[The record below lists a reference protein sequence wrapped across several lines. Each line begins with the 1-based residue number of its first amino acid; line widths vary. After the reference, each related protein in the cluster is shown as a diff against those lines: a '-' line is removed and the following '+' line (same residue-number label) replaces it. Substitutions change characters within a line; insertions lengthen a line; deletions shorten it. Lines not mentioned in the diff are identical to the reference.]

1 MKKNM
6 IAKNIFAYM
15 SAKNMKDKNIIL
27 VILIIRDKPYS
38 CADCGAQFT
47 SSGNLKTHA
56 KLHENSKVGLQSK
69 SRYLHIL
76 NVNYFP

>member
-15 SAKNMKDKNIIL
+15 EDKKVIL
-27 VILIIRDKPYS
+27 LILIIRDKPYS

-69 SRYLHIL
+69 SRYLQIL

>member
-1 MKKNM
+1 MKKYDCK
-6 IAKNIFAYM
+6 KNFFAF
-15 SAKNMKDKNIIL
+15 MKDRKIIL

-69 SRYLHIL
+69 SRYLQIL

>member
-69 SRYLHIL
+69 SRYLQIL

>member
-1 MKKNM
+1 
-6 IAKNIFAYM
+6 
-15 SAKNMKDKNIIL
+15 MKDRKIIL

-56 KLHENSKVGLQSK
+56 KLHENSKGVHMFSEYCVYDKNQVTL
-69 SRYLHIL
+69 RYVIKLK
-76 NVNYFP
+76 NVNWNYIF